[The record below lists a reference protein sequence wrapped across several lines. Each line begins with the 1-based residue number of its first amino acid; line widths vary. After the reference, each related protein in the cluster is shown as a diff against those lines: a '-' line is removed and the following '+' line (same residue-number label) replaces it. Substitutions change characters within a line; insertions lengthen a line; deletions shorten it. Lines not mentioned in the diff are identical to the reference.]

1 MPLSPNQRHRKDIKY
16 YDMKCF
22 LCRKAQVESATC
34 RRKPQKKDLLTSESY
49 YVKKTCPLTP
59 GDSIKTT
66 GKHQIL
72 TQSGGKVGA
81 TGSWGKYKATHLS
94 RSTQK
99 HNDRKSQAWTPSGRA
114 TSRTGNTHTRK
125 KTNNC
130 CLTSFCPLLC
140 CTIYANF
147 AVHLV
152 CFVGYQFTP
161 ASQMNFLFMQS
172 KWTVKSSNLTTL
184 LAERS
189 QMTGVH

>member
-125 KTNNC
+125 KNQQ
-130 CLTSFCPLLC
+130 LLFDFFLPSTVLHYICKFC
-140 CTIYANF
+140 CTFSVFCGLSVHASLTDEFPFYA
-147 AVHLV
+147 
-152 CFVGYQFTP
+152 
-161 ASQMNFLFMQS
+161 
-172 KWTVKSSNLTTL
+172 
-184 LAERS
+184 E
-189 QMTGVH
+189 